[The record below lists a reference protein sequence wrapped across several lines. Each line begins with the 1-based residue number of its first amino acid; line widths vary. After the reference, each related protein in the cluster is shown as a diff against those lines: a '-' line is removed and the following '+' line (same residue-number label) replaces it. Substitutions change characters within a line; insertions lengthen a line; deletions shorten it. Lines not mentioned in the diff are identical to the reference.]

1 MEWLPGGTGV
11 SHLRVYD
18 WPAADGRMGGSPH
31 LHTASAEAYVVLSG
45 QGALETLSSA
55 GHRETPLAP
64 GTMLWFTPGTVHR
77 LVNQSGD
84 LEILVIMQNAGLPEA
99 GDAVLTYP
107 PHVLADPEKYQAV
120 TALPTG
126 DPDAAAT
133 AARHRRD
140 LAVEGYLELRELVR
154 AEGPSALAPLHEA
167 AVNLVR
173 EKAAG
178 WHHLWRE
185 RPLAQAQRTGEQ
197 LDALAT
203 GHGEHLAQ
211 ADVFTADA
219 IGGDRRFGMCG
230 RLRVWDLDGAHEAG
244 GSAPN

>member
-18 WPAADGRMGGSPH
+18 WTAADGRMGGSPH

-45 QGALETLSSA
+45 QGTLETLSSG

-107 PHVLADPEKYQAV
+107 PHVLADPEKYRAATV
-120 TALPTG
+120 LPIG
-126 DPDAAAT
+126 DPDAAAI
-133 AARHRRD
+133 AARQRRD
-140 LAVEGYLELRELVR
+140 LAVEGYLELREQVR
-154 AEGPSALAPLHEA
+154 TKGPDALAPLHEA

-178 WHHLWRE
+178 WHHLWQE

-197 LDALAT
+197 LDALAA
-203 GHGEHLAQ
+203 GHGEHLSQ
-211 ADVFTADA
+211 ADVYTADA
-219 IGGDRRFGMCG
+219 AGGDRRFGMCG
-230 RLRVWDLDGAHEAG
+230 RLQVWDLDGAHLV
-244 GSAPN
+244 S